1 MSGLV
6 SGGGMAATN
15 ELQLVEEEQQR
26 MELLA
31 KPTAQKCESSQY
43 TVHVRRLKTK
53 ELRLSEQLAADNR
66 KLESLHKM

>member
-1 MSGLV
+1 
-6 SGGGMAATN
+6 MAATN

-31 KPTAQKCESSQY
+31 KPTAQKCESLQY